1 MPVFIGG
8 IAEQMNPALMPRL
21 ETRRLLLR
29 PMVIADVSE
38 LLQIFSD
45 ARVMAWF
52 GVSPFGLGEM
62 EQWVQRNLAHQEA
75 NGYGLFSVI
84 LKSNGLLIGDCG
96 LERMGIQGTQAVE
109 LGFDFRSDHWNRG
122 YATEAATAVRDFA
135 FDQLRLPRLISLIRV
150 GNIASKRVA
159 EKVGMSYIGEI
170 VRNGK
175 HYWKYSI
182 ET

>member
-1 MPVFIGG
+1 
-8 IAEQMNPALMPRL
+8 
-21 ETRRLLLR
+21 
-29 PMVIADVSE
+29 
-38 LLQIFSD
+38 
-45 ARVMAWF
+45 
-52 GVSPFGLGEM
+52 M

-75 NGYGLFSVI
+75 NGYGLFSFI

-96 LERMGIQGTQAVE
+96 LERMEIQGTQTVE

-159 EKVGMSYIGEI
+159 EKVGMSLNSPSCTMKPFCSSAVLSALMSPIVTIGFVSVTWVVI
-170 VRNGK
+170 VSVAGGPGRG
-175 HYWKYSI
+175 
-182 ET
+182 